1 VPPAPPTSRNWKRR
15 TEVEPMVSSKKD
27 PSRITAAIAVLVAV
41 AALAFGLAAC
51 GGGGGG
57 IGGSGEEKEAQKVKL
72 EGKPSG
78 SLTIS
83 NWPLYIDKGTVPAFE
98 KASGVSVKYIE
109 DINSNEEFF
118 NKMRP
123 LLEKGESGGR
133 SIFVLADY
141 QVTEMHKLGY
151 LQEFDKAG
159 LSEVEKNLVSSLQ
172 HPQFD
177 PNRDWTAPWQ
187 SGMTGVIVNKE
198 SAPDVKSVCDLFN
211 PKYKGKVDFLNEVR
225 ETVPLVMKC
234 EGVDPN
240 EATEADWM
248 KAIEKIKG
256 AAESGQIRRFTGN
269 DYARD
274 LTSGDAVAVIGWSGD
289 AVQLQEDNPELE
301 WRMPIEGCMLW
312 SEDMVIPV
320 GAPNPT
326 AAEAFMNYV
335 YKPEVQANIAEYVNY
350 VTPVEGVKEVLAKRE
365 PKLAQNQLIFPSASF
380 TKKCSGTPV
389 LEGEE
394 KQKVLRAWDAVLNG

>member
-1 VPPAPPTSRNWKRR
+1 
-15 TEVEPMVSSKKD
+15 MVSSEKF
-27 PSRITAAIAVLVAV
+27 SRRAVALVAAAV
-41 AALAFGLAAC
+41 AAMVLAVGLAAC

-57 IGGSGEEKEAQKVKL
+57 IGDTGETEAQKVKL

-98 KASGVSVKYIE
+98 KATGVSVKYIE

-123 LLEKGESGGR
+123 LLEQGESGGR

-141 QVTEMHKLGY
+141 QVVKMNKLGY
-151 LQEFDKAG
+151 LQEFDKSA
-159 LSEVEKNLVSSLQ
+159 LPEVEKNLVSSLQ

-177 PNRDWTAPWQ
+177 PNRDWTVPWQ

-198 SAPDVKSVCDLFN
+198 TAPNVKSICNLFD
-211 PKYKGKVDFLNEVR
+211 PQYKGKVDFLNEVR

-248 KAIEKIKG
+248 KAIDKIKG

-289 AVQLQEDNPELE
+289 AVQLQADNPNLE
-301 WRMPIEGCMLW
+301 WRMPTEGCMLW

-335 YKPEVQANIAEYVNY
+335 YKPEVQAAIAEYVNY
-350 VTPVEGVKEVLAKRE
+350 VTPVEGVKEIFEKQDPELAN
-365 PKLAQNQLIFPSASF
+365 NQLIFPSASF
-380 TKKCSGTPV
+380 TKDCSGTPV

-394 KQKVLRAWDAVLNG
+394 EQKVIKAFDAVLNG

>member
-1 VPPAPPTSRNWKRR
+1 MESDKPKSR
-15 TEVEPMVSSKKD
+15 
-27 PSRITAAIAVLVAV
+27 AALLSVAAAV
-41 AALAFGLAAC
+41 AAFVLAVGLAAC

-57 IGGSGEEKEAQKVKL
+57 IEGGGSTEAETVKL

-78 SLTIS
+78 TLTIS
-83 NWPLYIDKGTVPAFE
+83 NWPLYIDKQTIPNFE
-98 KASGVSVKYIE
+98 KKFGIKVKYIE

-118 NKMRP
+118 AKMQP
-123 LLEKGESGGR
+123 LLQKGESGGR
-133 SIFVLADY
+133 DMFVLAGY
-141 QVTEMHKLGY
+141 EISKMRKLGY
-151 LQEFDKAG
+151 VQNLDKSALPNVEQNLLQ
-159 LSEVEKNLVSSLQ
+159 SLR
-172 HPQFD
+172 HPPYD
-177 PNRDWTAPWQ
+177 PNRAFTVPWQ

-198 SAPDVKSVCDLFN
+198 LAPEVKSVCDLFN

-234 EGVDPN
+234 EGVDPG
-240 EATEADWM
+240 EASEEDWM
-248 KAIEKIKG
+248 NAIEKIKG

-289 AVQLQEDNPELE
+289 AVQLQADNSNLE
-301 WRMPIEGCMLW
+301 WRMPTEGCMQW
-312 SEDMVIPV
+312 SEDMIIPV

-335 YKPEVQANIAEYVNY
+335 YEPEVQAPIAEYINY
-350 VTPVEGVKEVLAKRE
+350 VTPVEGVQEIFEKTSPELAKN
-365 PKLAQNQLIFPSASF
+365 PLIFPSASF
-380 TKKCSGTPV
+380 TKKCSPTPP

-394 KQKVLRAWDAVLNG
+394 EQNVIKAFNAVLNG

>member
-1 VPPAPPTSRNWKRR
+1 
-15 TEVEPMVSSKKD
+15 M
-27 PSRITAAIAVLVAV
+27 RIRKPGRTAARLAIALLVLGSAVLT
-41 AALAFGLAAC
+41 AC
-51 GGGGGG
+51 GGGG
-57 IGGSGEEKEAQKVKL
+57 IGGGSSNGGEAEKVTL

-98 KASGVSVKYIE
+98 KATGVSVKYIE

-118 NKMRP
+118 SKMQP
-123 LLEKGESGGR
+123 LLQEGESGGR

-141 QVTEMHKLGY
+141 EVVKMHNLGY
-151 LQEFDKAG
+151 LQEFDKSA
-159 LSEVEKNLVSSLQ
+159 LPEFEKHLTASLKS
-172 HPQFD
+172 PPFD

-187 SGMTGVIVNKE
+187 SGMTGIIVNKE
-198 SAPDVKSVCDLFN
+198 LAPEVRSICDLFD

-234 EGVDPN
+234 EGVDPSK
-240 EATEADWM
+240 ATEADWM

-289 AVQLQEDNPELE
+289 AVQLQADNPNLE
-301 WRMPIEGCMLW
+301 WRMPTEGCMLW

-326 AAEAFMNYV
+326 AAEAWIDFV
-335 YKPEVQANIAEYVNY
+335 YEPEVQANIAEYVNY
-350 VTPVEGVKEVLAKRE
+350 VTPVEGVKPILAKRDPE
-365 PKLAQNQLIFPSASF
+365 LAENQLIFPSASF
-380 TKKCSGTPV
+380 TKNCSSTPP

-394 KQKVLRAWDAVLNG
+394 EQKVIKAFDAVLNG

>member
-1 VPPAPPTSRNWKRR
+1 MSSRKDPRR
-15 TEVEPMVSSKKD
+15 T
-27 PSRITAAIAVLVAV
+27 TAFIAVL
-41 AALAFGLAAC
+41 AAAATLALGLAAC

-57 IGGSGEEKEAQKVKL
+57 IEGGGEEKEAPKVKL

-78 SLTIS
+78 ELTIS

-98 KASGVSVKYIE
+98 KATGVKVNYIE

-118 NKMRP
+118 NKMQP
-123 LLEKGESGGR
+123 LLAKGESGGR

-141 QVTEMHKLGY
+141 MVVKMKKLGY
-151 LQEFDKAG
+151 LQEFDKSG
-159 LSEVEKNLVSSLQ
+159 LPEVEKNLVASLR

-177 PNRDWTAPWQ
+177 PNRDWTVPWQ
-187 SGMTGVIVNKE
+187 SGMTGIIVNKE
-198 SAPDVKSVCDLFN
+198 TAPDVHSICDLFD

-225 ETVPLVMKC
+225 EAVPLVMKC

-240 EATEADWM
+240 EASEADWM
-248 KAIEKIKG
+248 KAIEKIEG

-289 AVQLQEDNPELE
+289 AVQLQEDNPNLE
-301 WRMPIEGCMLW
+301 WRMPTEGCMLW

-326 AAEAFMNYV
+326 AAEAFMNFV

-365 PKLAQNQLIFPSASF
+365 PKLAKNQLIFPSASF

-394 KQKVLRAWDAVLNG
+394 KQKVIKAFDAVLNG

>member
-1 VPPAPPTSRNWKRR
+1 
-15 TEVEPMVSSKKD
+15 MVSSEKQ
-27 PSRITAAIAVLVAV
+27 PRRSAALVAVLVAL
-41 AALAFGLAAC
+41 ATLALGLAAC
-51 GGGGGG
+51 GG
-57 IGGSGEEKEAQKVKL
+57 IGGSGETEASKVKL
-72 EGKPSG
+72 KGEPSG

-83 NWPLYIDKGTVPAFE
+83 NWPLYIDEGTVPAFE
-98 KASGVSVKYIE
+98 KATGVNVNYKE

-118 NKMRP
+118 NKMQP
-123 LLEKGESGGR
+123 LLSQGESGGR

-159 LSEVEKNLVSSLQ
+159 LPEVEKNLVASLK

-177 PNRDWTAPWQ
+177 PNRDWTVPWQ

-198 SAPDVKSVCDLFN
+198 TAPDVHSICDLFN
-211 PKYKGKVDFLNEVR
+211 PKYKGKVDILNEVR
-225 ETVPLVMKC
+225 EAVPLVMKC
-234 EGVDPN
+234 EGVDP
-240 EATEADWM
+240 EKATEADWM

-274 LTSGDAVAVIGWSGD
+274 LTSGDAVVVMGWSGD
-289 AVQLQEDNPELE
+289 AVQLQEDNPNLE
-301 WRMPIEGCMLW
+301 WRMPTEGCMLW

-350 VTPVEGVKEVLAKRE
+350 VTPVEGVKEVLAKRD
-365 PKLAQNQLIFPSASF
+365 PALAKNQLIFPSASF

-389 LEGEE
+389 LEGRE
-394 KQKVLRAWDAVLNG
+394 KENVLKAFDAVLNG

>member
-1 VPPAPPTSRNWKRR
+1 
-15 TEVEPMVSSKKD
+15 MVSSKKE
-27 PSRITAAIAVLVAV
+27 PRRISALVAVLVA
-41 AALAFGLAAC
+41 AATLALGLAAC

-57 IGGSGEEKEAQKVKL
+57 IEGGGEEKEAPKVKL
-72 EGKPSG
+72 EGKASG
-78 SLTIS
+78 ELTIS

-98 KASGVSVKYIE
+98 KASGVTVAYKE

-118 NKMRP
+118 NKMQP
-123 LLEKGESGGR
+123 LLAQGESGGR

-141 QVTEMHKLGY
+141 QVVKMHKLGY

-159 LSEVEKNLVSSLQ
+159 LPEVEKNLVASLQ
-172 HPQFD
+172 HPAFD

-187 SGMTGVIVNKE
+187 SGMTGVIVNTE
-198 SAPDVKSVCDLFN
+198 TAPDVKSICDLFD

-234 EGVDPN
+234 EGVDPS

-256 AAESGQIRRFTGN
+256 AADSGQIRRFTGN

-289 AVQLQEDNPELE
+289 AVQLQEDNPDLE
-301 WRMPIEGCMLW
+301 WRMPTEGCMLW
-312 SEDMVIPV
+312 SEDMVIPI

-335 YKPEVQANIAEYVNY
+335 YEPEVQANIAEYVNY
-350 VTPVEGVKEVLAKRE
+350 VTPVEGVKEVLAKRDPE
-365 PKLAQNQLIFPSASF
+365 LAKNQLIFPSASF
-380 TKKCSGTPV
+380 TKNCSATP
-389 LEGEE
+389 EFKSEE
-394 KQKVLRAWDAVLNG
+394 EEQKVIKAFDSVLNG

>member
-1 VPPAPPTSRNWKRR
+1 MGGRRAVNESR
-15 TEVEPMVSSKKD
+15 V
-27 PSRITAAIAVLVAV
+27 AVLAVAV
-41 AALAFGLAAC
+41 AALAVAMGLAAC

-57 IGGSGEEKEAQKVKL
+57 SEGGGEKEAPKVKL

-83 NWPLYIDKGTVPAFE
+83 NWPLYIDNGTVPAFE
-98 KASGVSVKYIE
+98 KTTGIKVKYIE

-118 NKMRP
+118 NKMQP
-123 LLEKGESGGR
+123 LLAKGESGDR

-141 QVTEMHKLGY
+141 MVSKMHKLGY
-151 LQEFDKAG
+151 LQEFDKSG
-159 LSEVEKNLVSSLQ
+159 LPNVEKNLSASLS

-177 PNRDWTAPWQ
+177 PNRDYTVPWQ
-187 SGMTGVIVNKE
+187 SGMTGLIVNTKA
-198 SAPDVKSVCDLFN
+198 APEAHSMCDLFD
-211 PKYKGKVDFLNEVR
+211 PKYKGKVDMLNEVR
-225 ETVPLVMKC
+225 EAVPLTMKC

-240 EATEADWM
+240 QASEADWM
-248 KAIEKIKG
+248 KAIDKIKA

-274 LTSGDAVAVIGWSGD
+274 LTSGDAVVVMGWSGD
-289 AVQLQEDNPELE
+289 AVQLQEDNPNLE
-301 WRMPIEGCMLW
+301 WRMPEEGCMLW

-326 AAEAFMNYV
+326 AAEAWMNYV
-335 YKPEVQANIAEYVNY
+335 YDPTVQANIAEYVNY
-350 VTPVEGVKEVLAKRE
+350 VTPVEGVKQVLAKRDPE
-365 PKLAQNQLIFPSASF
+365 LAQNQLIFPSSSF
-380 TKKCSGTPV
+380 TKNCSGTPV

-394 KQKVLRAWDAVLNG
+394 EQNVLKAFDAVLNG

>member
-1 VPPAPPTSRNWKRR
+1 
-15 TEVEPMVSSKKD
+15 MVSSKKD
-27 PSRITAAIAVLVAV
+27 PRRITALLAALVA
-41 AALAFGLAAC
+41 AATLALGLAAC

-57 IGGSGEEKEAQKVKL
+57 GIEGGGGEKEAPKVKL

-98 KASGVSVKYIE
+98 KATGVSVKYIE

-118 NKMRP
+118 NKMQP
-123 LLEKGESGGR
+123 LLAQGESGGR
-133 SIFVLADY
+133 SIMVLADY
-141 QVTEMHKLGY
+141 MVVKMHQLGY

-159 LSEVEKNLVSSLQ
+159 LPEVEKNLVASLQ

-177 PNRDWTAPWQ
+177 PNRDWTVPWQ
-187 SGMTGVIVNKE
+187 SGMTGIIVNKE
-198 SAPDVKSVCDLFN
+198 TAPDVRSICDLFD

-225 ETVPLVMKC
+225 EAVPLVMKC

-240 EATEADWM
+240 QATEADWM

-269 DYARD
+269 DYQDD
-274 LTSGDAVAVIGWSGD
+274 LTSGNVVAVMGWSGD
-289 AVQLQEDNPELE
+289 AVQLQEDNPNLE
-301 WRMPIEGCMLW
+301 WRMPTEGCMLW

-365 PKLAQNQLIFPSASF
+365 PALAKNQLIFPSESF
-380 TKKCSGTPV
+380 TKNCSGTPV

-394 KQKVLRAWDAVLNG
+394 EQKVIKAFDNVLNG

>member
-1 VPPAPPTSRNWKRR
+1 
-15 TEVEPMVSSKKD
+15 MVSEKD
-27 PSRITAAIAVLVAV
+27 PRRITALLAVAV
-41 AALAFGLAAC
+41 AAVAVAFGLAAC

-57 IGGSGEEKEAQKVKL
+57 IGNGGEKEAPKVKL

-98 KASGVSVKYIE
+98 KATGVSVKYIE

-118 NKMRP
+118 NKMQP
-123 LLEKGESGGR
+123 LLAKGESGGR

-141 QVTEMHKLGY
+141 MVVKMHKLGY
-151 LQEFDKAG
+151 LQEFDKSG
-159 LSEVEKNLVSSLQ
+159 LPEVEKNLVASLQ

-177 PNRDWTAPWQ
+177 PNRDYTVPWQ
-187 SGMTGVIVNKE
+187 SGMTGIIVNKE
-198 SAPDVKSVCDLFN
+198 TGNDIHSICDLFD
-211 PKYKGKVDFLNEVR
+211 PKYKGKIDILNEVR
-225 ETVPLVMKC
+225 EAVPLVMKC

-240 EATEADWM
+240 EASEADWM
-248 KAIEKIKG
+248 KAIEKLKS
-256 AAESGQIRRFTGN
+256 ASESGQIRRFTGN
-269 DYARD
+269 DYQSD
-274 LTSGDAVAVIGWSGD
+274 LTSGNVVAVMGWSGD

-301 WRMPIEGCMLW
+301 WRMPTEGCMLW

-335 YKPEVQANIAEYVNY
+335 YEPEVQANIAEYVNY

-365 PKLAQNQLIFPSASF
+365 PKLAENQLIFPSASF

-389 LEGEE
+389 IEGEE
-394 KQKVLRAWDAVLNG
+394 EQNIVKAFDAVLNG